1 MKAVHYQW
9 RTPRLYGRSSS
20 LEEWKSA
27 RQRSVLARKAA
38 ETQGKGTALPRKVAG
53 TQGKGNALIHESSG
67 NTRQRRCLR
76 HEGSG
81 SSGNTRK
88 GTALPRVLSTRS
100 GERSTATT
108 HLGVFSAR
116 WPSPTREHVILKQVV
131 CTVHTLDPLPPPIT
145 VYNQYTHRCLGDLGI
160 WTHSIRL
167 EQIGAQRCRRW
178 LSRHLKASDSAPVYR
193 PVPQPKSIALLAA
206 SCR

>member
-1 MKAVHYQW
+1 MHYQW

-116 WPSPTREHVILKQVV
+116 WPSPTREHCHFETGGLHRAHPRPAS
-131 CTVHTLDPLPPPIT
+131 T
-145 VYNQYTHRCLGDLGI
+145 TH
-160 WTHSIRL
+160 HSIQPIYPQVPGRPWYMDPFDS
-167 EQIGAQRCRRW
+167 IGADWC
-178 LSRHLKASDSAPVYR
+178 AAM
-193 PVPQPKSIALLAA
+193 LAVA
-206 SCR
+206 I